1 MLYFIRLYIFLCFV
15 ILYYIFGFVF
25 LILFYFFFLYYII
38 LYYIILY
45 YIIFYVIIYIYII
58 YIYPTISI
66 YQLRFFPMAT
76 FIFFRVR
83 VVLLEVV
90 SGPSPRSKHL
100 GKQWASTV
108 ADRSVPHG
116 KNRRTRLF
124 YVFWGYYGL
133 LYFIMN
139 QTREGLHSP
148 P

>member
-1 MLYFIRLYIFLCFV
+1 MFCYIILYFFV
-15 ILYYIFGFVF
+15 LFFILI
-25 LILFYFFFLYYII
+25 YFFFLYYII

-45 YIIFYVIIYIYII
+45 FILFYVIYIYII

-76 FIFFRVR
+76 IFFRVR